1 MCTDTS
7 LVQQEEEMLFFFC
20 AVMGTVIYSFLNVI
34 SRPLGSSKEGSLST
48 LQPPEVSH
56 SLYFP
61 EACLGRVRKM
71 REEVETRLIARD

>member
-1 MCTDTS
+1 M
-7 LVQQEEEMLFFFC
+7 VFFFC

-48 LQPPEVSH
+48 PQPPEVSH